1 MNTLLPLILS
11 WLQLYGYP
19 VLWICVCV
27 AAVGAPLPIG
37 LLLLATGA
45 FAALG
50 DFNLFLLFII
60 ALSASVCGDSIG
72 YFIGRKVGTRV
83 IAWLT
88 RQKRFRFISPKVIN
102 RSQEYFQSRGGWA
115 VFLSR
120 CLAPALGG
128 TINILAGAERYPYRK
143 FLLADATGEALG
155 IIPPLIL
162 GFAFGASWE
171 AVGNL
176 LTTISILTLLLLI
189 AIYLIVLL
197 IRTLRKMKPGQAQ
210 TTIEETGESATS
222 HKKAQDSK
230 FRYKQ
235 SGKEKNPKTTL
246 FLATL
251 RRVQTYKS
259 TDGLHTGY
267 SFPKETTSN
276 PRRRD

>member
-1 MNTLLPLILS
+1 MNTLLPLMIT

-19 VLWICVCV
+19 VLWICVCI
-27 AAVGAPLPIG
+27 ASIGAPLPIG

-50 DFNLFLLFII
+50 DFNIFALFIT

-72 YFIGRKVGTRV
+72 YYIGQKVGTRV
-83 IAWLT
+83 IARLL
-88 RQKRFRFISPKVIN
+88 RQKRYRFISPKVIN
-102 RSQEYFQSRGGWA
+102 RSQEYFQHRGGWA

-120 CLAPALGG
+120 CLVPALGG
-128 TINILAGAERYPYRK
+128 TINILAGTEGYPYRK
-143 FLLADATGEALG
+143 FLLADSTGEALG
-155 IIPPLIL
+155 IFPPLVL

-176 LTTISILTLLLLI
+176 LTIISILTLLLLI

-210 TTIEETGESATS
+210 ATEEETGEPTTS
-222 HKKAQDSK
+222 QKKVQDSK
-230 FRYKQ
+230 FHYKQ
-235 SGKEKNPKTTL
+235 SGKEKNPKTTP